1 MNLTTLMDVPSDA
14 AISYE
19 LYADRAL
26 ELSIG
31 RTGDSSSVG
40 LVEGVSLA
48 LGEEA
53 VQRLIDKLTEGLN
66 EIRSAVSL

>member
-1 MNLTTLMDVPSDA
+1 MNLTTLMDVPADA

-31 RTGDSSSVG
+31 RNSGSSGIG
-40 LVEGVSLA
+40 LVQGVSLA

-53 VQRLIDKLTEGLN
+53 VTRLIDKLTEGLH
-66 EIRSAVSL
+66 EIRAETGR